1 MRGRIVSGTADI
13 LAGLAALFLF
23 VVIDSFV
30 HVGADLRQ
38 GVVALALLC
47 AAAGLARGAGQPENA
62 WVKGLLVASG
72 GSLAL
77 LLLGWNSISHPVL
90 AVLVLVAVLFT
101 ASGVR
106 ARRLWAGQSAA
117 KRAIT
122 LLGPVAALIVFAV
135 VAVPT
140 LASRIATRRV
150 TVPAPEFSIT
160 TSNGSTINAGEL
172 RGRVVVL
179 DFWAT
184 WCPACRREMPEMDK
198 LYRRYQGDSRVSIQ
212 AVDVLS
218 NDETVEKAREFITA
232 NRYALPIA
240 FINEKSSRELGID
253 GLPSLIILDKS
264 GRIRLFHV
272 GFDRSEP
279 LQSALTTEVETLLR
293 EPMP

>member
-1 MRGRIVSGTADI
+1 MRGRLISGTTDS

-23 VVIDSFV
+23 VLIASFF

-38 GVVALALLC
+38 GVVVLALLC
-47 AAAGLARGAGQPENA
+47 AAAGLARGAGRRENA

-77 LLLGWNSISHPVL
+77 LLLGWNSISHTVL
-90 AVLVLVAVLFT
+90 AILLLVAILFT
-101 ASGVR
+101 AFGVR
-106 ARRLWAGQSAA
+106 ARRLWARQSAA

-122 LLGPVAALIVFAV
+122 LLAPVAALVVFAV
-135 VAVPT
+135 VVAPT
-140 LASRIATRRV
+140 LASRMATRRV

-160 TSNGSTINAGEL
+160 TSDGFTINAGRL

-179 DFWAT
+179 AFWAT
-184 WCPACRREMPEMDK
+184 WCPACRREMPEIDK
-198 LYRRYQGDSRVSIQ
+198 LYRRYQGDSQVSIW

-218 NDETVEKAREFITA
+218 NDETVENAREFMTR

-240 FINEKSSRELGID
+240 FIDEKSSGNLGID
-253 GLPSLIILDKS
+253 GLPSLVIMDKS

-279 LQSALTTEVETLLR
+279 LQSELTTEIETLLR
-293 EPMP
+293 EPMS